1 MDFVG
6 PRTVHVIELS
16 QPRRNRRTRKSSSE
30 TAITLWK
37 RHGAM
42 NGVGDTMLRW
52 RVVVSRLLGLRFF
65 SVLVSVFAQIWLWA
79 EVKLAQK
86 KSGSIHVAVYLDR
99 REPIEGEKQKAENWP
114 LNTLSFRKAFAFSP
128 SVFPPLVFR
137 HVALVQVRSRST

>member
-16 QPRRNRRTRKSSSE
+16 QPRRNRHTRKSSSE

-42 NGVGDTMLRW
+42 NGVGDTMVRW
-52 RVVVSRLLGLRFF
+52 RVVISRLLGLRFF

-79 EVKLAQK
+79 EVKLA
-86 KSGSIHVAVYLDR
+86 
-99 REPIEGEKQKAENWP
+99 
-114 LNTLSFRKAFAFSP
+114 
-128 SVFPPLVFR
+128 
-137 HVALVQVRSRST
+137 